1 MKSFV
6 STRSIRIAA
15 ALAVACGTAGLASI
29 VGLSSSAQA
38 DPAWTTSYVGVGAD
52 VTQDLFAGL
61 TGASPA
67 PPSPSTNFFTPLHTD
82 GGDGS
87 TTISSFDANPPGG
100 STTAP
105 GCVTTKLNGPAFDRP
120 NSTTNGIAALLAAVT
135 GSGWEN
141 TSATC
146 TGKTV
151 NVTGQIDFARAA
163 RGVKTAGTTLTFI
176 PYARDALGILV
187 YDHGDGKLNSITTA
201 QLLTLY
207 SSTSGTSVING
218 DTVRACL
225 TLSGSTPRSNLEAAL
240 GGLSDTTAGNAAT
253 AAGCNQ
259 IEQNN
264 GNKFFSN
271 ASAALPSTI
280 DSVIPISVGS
290 WIGQA
295 NTVGLD
301 RSNSARAG
309 GAYLT
314 SVTDG
319 STVLGQPTTGTAPS
333 LAPNTTYYQSTTYG
347 YNVYTVVPSRAVLP
361 GGGFED
367 TGLESLFSGSGSAL
381 CSTYYQTNLVN
392 RFGFDS
398 LTPSEGTCG
407 STTLTGNG

>member
-15 ALAVACGTAGLASI
+15 PRCGLRDGRPGQHRRTLVFGP
-29 VGLSSSAQA
+29 GR
-38 DPAWTTSYVGVGAD
+38 PGVDHQLRGCGRRRHPGP
-52 VTQDLFAGL
+52 VRRPHRCV
-61 TGASPA
+61 PA

-225 TLSGSTPRSNLEAAL
+225 TLSGSTPRSNLEAPWAVCPTPRR
-240 GGLSDTTAGNAAT
+240 GTPPPPPGATRSSRTTAT
-253 AAGCNQ
+253 SSSPTPPPPCPR
-259 IEQNN
+259 
-264 GNKFFSN
+264 
-271 ASAALPSTI
+271 PSTRL
-280 DSVIPISVGS
+280 S
-290 WIGQA
+290 
-295 NTVGLD
+295 
-301 RSNSARAG
+301 
-309 GAYLT
+309 
-314 SVTDG
+314 
-319 STVLGQPTTGTAPS
+319 
-333 LAPNTTYYQSTTYG
+333 
-347 YNVYTVVPSRAVLP
+347 PSR
-361 GGGFED
+361 
-367 TGLESLFSGSGSAL
+367 SGAG
-381 CSTYYQTNLVN
+381 
-392 RFGFDS
+392 
-398 LTPSEGTCG
+398 
-407 STTLTGNG
+407 

>member
-1 MKSFV
+1 MKSLV
-6 STRSIRIAA
+6 STRSIRIATA
-15 ALAVACGTAGLASI
+15 VAVACGTAGLASI
-29 VGLSSSAQA
+29 IGLSSSAQA

-67 PPSPSTNFFTPLHTD
+67 PPSANTNFFTPLHTD
-82 GGDGS
+82 AGDGD

-146 TGKTV
+146 TGKSV

-187 YDHGDGKLNSITTA
+187 YDHGDGKLASLTTA
-201 QLLTLY
+201 QLTSLY
-207 SSTSGTSVING
+207 SSTSGEITING

-225 TLSGSTPRSNLEAAL
+225 TLTGSTPRSNLETAI
-240 GGLSDTTAGNAAT
+240 GVSDTTAGNAAT

-264 GNKFFSN
+264 GNKFYTN
-271 ASAALPSTI
+271 AAAEPSGT

-295 NTVGLD
+295 NAVGLD
-301 RSNSARAG
+301 RSNSARSG

-314 SVTDG
+314 SITDG
-319 STVLGQPTTGTAPS
+319 STVLGSPTSGSAPS

-347 YNVYTVVPSRAVLP
+347 YNVYTVVPTRAVTV
-361 GGGFED
+361 GGNYED

-381 CSTYYQTNLVN
+381 CSSYYQTNLVN

>member
-1 MKSFV
+1 M
-6 STRSIRIAA
+6 T
-15 ALAVACGTAGLASI
+15 CGTAGLSSI
-29 VGLSSSAQA
+29 IGLSSSAQA

-82 GGDGS
+82 AGDGN

-105 GCVTTKLNGPAFDRP
+105 GCITTKLNGPAFDRP
-120 NSTTNGIAALLAAVT
+120 NSTTNGIAALLAAVNGT
-135 GSGWEN
+135 GWEN
-141 TSATC
+141 TSASC
-146 TGKTV
+146 TGKVV

-187 YDHGDGKLNSITTA
+187 YDHGDGHLSSLTTA
-201 QLLTLY
+201 QLLSLY
-207 SSTSGTSVING
+207 SSTTGTITING

-240 GGLSDTTAGNAAT
+240 GGLSDTTAGTAAT

-259 IEQNN
+259 LEQNN
-264 GNKFFSN
+264 GNKFYAN
-271 ASAALPSTI
+271 AAAEPSGT

-295 NTVGLD
+295 NAVGLD
-301 RSNSARAG
+301 RSNTARSG

-314 SVTDG
+314 SITDG
-319 STVLGQPTTGTAPS
+319 STALGQPTTGSAPS
-333 LAPNTTYYQSTTYG
+333 LAANTTYYQSSNYG
-347 YNVYTVVPSRAVLP
+347 YNVYTVVPTRAVTP
-361 GGGFED
+361 GGNFED

-381 CSTYYQTNLVN
+381 CSSSYQTNLVN
-392 RFGFDS
+392 KFGFDS
-398 LTPSEGTCG
+398 LTSGEGTCG